1 MRKVLAVFSCLLL
14 CGCLQSKEHLTF
26 AKDGSGTLEVHL
38 MVPEGT
44 MTMIDATMGAMVK
57 GMAQAFGAGKEMPPS
72 VAEEM
77 FSSQDEMF
85 KKAKKVGLNITFKSY
100 AKNIKDKNLYVDY
113 TIGFDDINK
122 LLKSG
127 LMMTH
132 MGLARNDQGQM
143 VAFLKKD
150 KKKAEESKGQ
160 VAAGAGGEAPQ
171 QEGKAETPEQKDMKE
186 KFMKAL
192 SQFEVEFRLTM
203 PTPVENVTGMF
214 SKDDADTV
222 SFSLK
227 GDIFKDK
234 TLIDKFY
241 GASDQETEAVASSD
255 GITFVLPTLAEA
267 MADKSDEGVQDVS
280 SMGMS
285 ADAPTQ
291 GTQTGNLSLNQVLEK
306 TGQTSLEETGSPKES
321 KARIKQFAPG
331 TRVKVTMRD
340 GEVVE
345 GKLVEQNKEYV
356 RVDSVG
362 LPMTYF
368 TELIWTLDEAGS
380 DDVQKTK

>member
-1 MRKVLAVFSCLLL
+1 MRKALVFFSCLLL
-14 CGCLQSKEHLTF
+14 CGCLQSKEHLSFT
-26 AKDGSGTLEVHL
+26 KDGSGTLEVHL

-44 MTMIDATMGAMVK
+44 LTMIDSTMGAMVK
-57 GMAQAFGAGKEMPPS
+57 GMAQAFGAGGKDMPPS

-100 AKNIKDKNLYVDY
+100 AKEIKDKNLYVDY
-113 TIGFDDINK
+113 TIGFDDVNK
-122 LLKSG
+122 LLQSG
-127 LMMTH
+127 LLMTH
-132 MGLARNDQGQM
+132 LALAKNDQGQI
-143 VAFLKKD
+143 VAVLKKD

-160 VAAGAGGEAPQ
+160 VAAGAEGGEAPQ
-171 QEGKAETPEQKDMKE
+171 QGQKPETPQEKEMKE

-192 SQFEVEFRLTM
+192 SQFEIEFRLTM

-214 SKDDADTV
+214 VKDGADTV

-241 GASDQETEAVASSD
+241 GAGDQETQAVASGE
-255 GITFVLPTLAEA
+255 GIAFALPTLAEA
-267 MADKSDEGVQDVS
+267 MAEVPSEDISSAGSSSAVAAQGAEG
-280 SMGMS
+280 
-285 ADAPTQ
+285 
-291 GTQTGNLSLNQVLEK
+291 GNLSLGQVLEK
-306 TGQTSLEETGSPKES
+306 TEPPAQENKG
-321 KARIKQFAPG
+321 RIKQFPSG
-331 TRVKVTMRD
+331 TRVKVTMKD
-340 GEVVE
+340 GEIIE
-345 GKLVEQNKEYV
+345 GKLVEQTKEYV

-368 TELIWTLDEAGS
+368 TELIWKLDEAGS
-380 DDVQKTK
+380 DDAQKSQ